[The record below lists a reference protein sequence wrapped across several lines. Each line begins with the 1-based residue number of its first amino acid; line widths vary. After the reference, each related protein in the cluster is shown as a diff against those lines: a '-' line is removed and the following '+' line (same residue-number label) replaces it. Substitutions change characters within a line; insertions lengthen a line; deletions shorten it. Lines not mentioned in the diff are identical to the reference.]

1 MLISINLLLIKN
13 IMDVAQ
19 FLRSKFPEAEISFDG
34 EDCNS
39 RLLIVSNDFDGLNTL
54 QRHKLVLNTLKEQF
68 QTGELHALSLITK
81 SPSETA

>member
-1 MLISINLLLIKN
+1 
-13 IMDVAQ
+13 MDLAQ

-39 RLLIVSNDFDGLNTL
+39 KVLIVSNEFEGLNTL
-54 QRHKLVLNTLKEQF
+54 QRHKLVLNFLKDQF

-81 SPSETA
+81 SPSEI

>member
-1 MLISINLLLIKN
+1 
-13 IMDVAQ
+13 MDVAK
-19 FLRSKFPEAEISFDG
+19 FLISKFPEAEISFDW

-39 RLLIVSNDFDGLNTL
+39 RLLIVSNEFEGLNTL
-54 QRHKLVLNTLKEQF
+54 QRHKLVLNALKEQF